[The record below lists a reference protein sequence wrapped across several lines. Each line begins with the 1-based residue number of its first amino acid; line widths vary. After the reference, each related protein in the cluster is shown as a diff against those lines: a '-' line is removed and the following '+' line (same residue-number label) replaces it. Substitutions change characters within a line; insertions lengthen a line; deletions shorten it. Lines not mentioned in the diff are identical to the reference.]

1 MPYLIIDKNNK
12 GYKIFQFNNDMGI
25 GRGGDN
31 DVIIENTSISRNHA
45 QIRLINNEWVLFD
58 NSSNGTFINEAKISE
73 SKLTHGIVFTIM
85 EYHFTFFKDT
95 ENENIIRKTETHSSK
110 NLHIN
115 DQSLDETVTTFSDK
129 SLKLELEKKA
139 ELTERLKQFGV
150 IVENDTMLSLYL
162 DISELATINVPVLIT
177 GEPGTGKEK
186 VAEALHTFSD
196 MSGNLVPLNCA
207 AIPEGIFESEL
218 FGSVKGAFSN
228 ATDKPGKLELADNGT
243 IFMDEVGDM
252 LLSLQ
257 PKLLRFLEDK
267 TITRLGDTR
276 TKKIDVRVVAA
287 TNQDLETMISEKNFR
302 DDLYQRLACIKLHV
316 PPLRERKED
325 IFPLADFFLKIFAKE
340 YNFQKQRLSDKAKKM
355 MLAYN
360 WPGNVRELKNVL
372 LRAAVRSSKKNII
385 EPGHLK
391 AASDKMQLKSST
403 QSEDFSSLE
412 EIERNHIMAA
422 MERTNGNKA
431 MASKILGISRDTLY
445 NKLRKYEK

>member
-1 MPYLIIDKNNK
+1 MS
-12 GYKIFQFNNDMGI
+12 I
-25 GRGGDN
+25 GRGEDN
-31 DVIIENTSISRNHA
+31 DVIIENTSISRQHA
-45 QIRLINNEWVLFD
+45 QIKLVNNEWILFD
-58 NSSNGTFINEAKISE
+58 NSRNGTFINEAKVSE
-73 SKLTHGIVFTIM
+73 HKLMHGTLFTIT

-95 ENENIIRKTETHSSK
+95 ENVVRKADKKSPKNI
-110 NLHIN
+110 HIN
-115 DQSLDETVTTFSDK
+115 DMSLDETVTTFSEE
-129 SLKLELEKKA
+129 SLSLELKKKA
-139 ELTERLKQFGV
+139 ELTERLKRFGV
-150 IVENDTMLSLYL
+150 IVENDAMLSLYF

-186 VAEALHTFSD
+186 VAEALHAFSD
-196 MSGNLVPLNCA
+196 MSGDLVPLNCA

-252 LLSLQ
+252 ILSIQ

-276 TKKIDVRVVAA
+276 TKKLDVRVVAA
-287 TNQDLETMISEKNFR
+287 TNQDLETMIAEKTFR

-325 IFPLADFFLKIFAKE
+325 IFPLAEFFLELFAKE
-340 YNFQKQRLSDKAKKM
+340 YNFQKQRLSDKAKKI

-372 LRAAVRSSKKNII
+372 LRAAVKSSKKNLI
-385 EPGHLK
+385 EPVHLK
-391 AASDKMQLKSST
+391 AASEKMQLKSIPQT
-403 QSEDFSSLE
+403 DDFSSLE
-412 EIERNHIMAA
+412 EMEKNHVMAA
-422 MERTNGNKA
+422 MERTKGNKA
-431 MASKILGISRDTLY
+431 KAAKILGISRDTLY